1 MIFWNTLVKLC
12 SAHLETQCC
21 IYPIAT
27 YGIYFY
33 LDMAQNTNFKL
44 NVKPDTIVIKQM
56 QSALIGTD
64 ALWSEYFCKLSN
76 TANLAKIR
84 IH

>member
-1 MIFWNTLVKLC
+1 
-12 SAHLETQCC
+12 
-21 IYPIAT
+21 
-27 YGIYFY
+27 
-33 LDMAQNTNFKL
+33 MAQNTNFKL